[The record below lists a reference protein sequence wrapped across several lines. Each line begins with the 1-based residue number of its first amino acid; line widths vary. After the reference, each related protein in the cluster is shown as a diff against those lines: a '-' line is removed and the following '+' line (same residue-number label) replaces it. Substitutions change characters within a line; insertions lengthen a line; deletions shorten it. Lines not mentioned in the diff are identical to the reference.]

1 MSKIAKAPLNE
12 LYRAAPS
19 SNGAV
24 IVYFETFN
32 KFYITP
38 SLLIKPSLTGMHD
51 ITSNLNNICSCF
63 NYNLHIDNLL
73 WEIKY
78 IIILCAC
85 FEFVNYLYYFS

>member
-1 MSKIAKAPLNE
+1 
-12 LYRAAPS
+12 
-19 SNGAV
+19 
-24 IVYFETFN
+24 
-32 KFYITP
+32 
-38 SLLIKPSLTGMHD
+38 MHD